1 MLAHPR
7 RVSLLL
13 MASLLGAAGLT
24 ACGNDDADSL
34 PPPADPPATSD
45 QSAEEISLTPEE
57 EQAVEEAKS
66 KFDEFMN
73 AYVDEAI
80 SGEPFDTP
88 MGPVIGGAP
97 LEHLEYPLVGE
108 IQPEFV
114 ERFNNGY
121 VADGELGW
129 DFLRVEDIDLDRMVD
144 DKNVPAVWLR
154 YCIDATDWQIVESD
168 SGEVVEQPG
177 DREAAIFRAVWY
189 DDDGGARAEGWRI
202 AEREWTGESC

>member
-7 RVSLLL
+7 RTPLLLVSLL
-13 MASLLGAAGLT
+13 AAAVLA
-24 ACGNDDADSL
+24 ACGNDGDDSL
-34 PPPADPPATSD
+34 PPPADPPTSSD
-45 QSAEEISLTPEE
+45 QSVEEISLTPEE
-57 EQAVEEAKS
+57 EQAVEEAKA

-80 SGEPFDTP
+80 TGEPFDTP

-97 LEHLEYPLVGE
+97 LEHAIPPLAQE
-108 IQPEFV
+108 IQKEFV
-114 ERFNNGY
+114 ERRNSLY
-121 VADGELGW
+121 VADGELHW
-129 DFLRVEDIDLDRMVD
+129 SFLRVEDIDLGRMVD

-154 YCIDATDWQIVESD
+154 YCIDATGWQIVEAE

-189 DDDGGARAEGWRI
+189 DDDGGARTEGWLM
-202 AEREWTGESC
+202 AEREWAGESC